1 MKTCTIINTVD
12 ADVRTVTAS
21 GLKHY
26 MRKYEQ
32 QAREMLKRTQMKH
45 VIYGILHDARS
56 SDASCHVVKLQPCTD
71 EYIHRCFPASKPGTV
86 PLAVSRK

>member
-12 ADVRTVTAS
+12 ADVRTVTAF
-21 GLKHY
+21 GLKRY

-32 QAREMLKRTQMKH
+32 QAREMLKHTQMKH
-45 VIYGILHDARS
+45 VVYGIMHDASS
-56 SDASCHVVKLQPCTD
+56 SDASCHVVKLRPCTD
-71 EYIHRCFPASKPGTV
+71 EYLRRCFPASKPGTV